1 MWLVCP
7 QDRVLKHLL
16 SGLQYMQDFK
26 GREISLLKK
35 EVRHSGTLKNWWENI
50 CPSKQQ
56 SAQVNLFV
64 IVFPV
69 TPK

>member
-1 MWLVCP
+1 
-7 QDRVLKHLL
+7 
-16 SGLQYMQDFK
+16 MQDFK
-26 GREISLLKK
+26 GREISLFKK

-56 SAQVNLFV
+56 SAQGNIFV

-69 TPK
+69 TPNMAQVWEEKSLEQVVRTV